1 MLCRRHHRAV
11 HEEGFR
17 VTLDAAGDVEFVHP
31 DGRPLP
37 EAPALPD
44 LTGRALAPVRARLER
59 EGIEIDP
66 DTLTPDWRGE
76 RLDLD
81 WVIHQLWRPRLQA
94 EATCR

>member
-1 MLCRRHHRAV
+1 M

-17 VTLDAAGDVEFVHP
+17 VTLDASGDVKFVRP

-37 EAPALPD
+37 EAPAPPD
-44 LTGRALAPVRARLER
+44 WMGRPLAPVRARLER
-59 EGIEIDP
+59 DGVSIDP
-66 DTLTPDWRGE
+66 DTLTPDWRGD

-94 EATCR
+94 EPSGERQAADRS